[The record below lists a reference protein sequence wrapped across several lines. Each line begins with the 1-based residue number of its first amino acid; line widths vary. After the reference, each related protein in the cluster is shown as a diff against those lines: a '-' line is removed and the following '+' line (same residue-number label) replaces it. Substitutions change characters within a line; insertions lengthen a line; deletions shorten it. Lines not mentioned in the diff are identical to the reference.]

1 MSIHT
6 IKDSILGVPREEDNS
21 TYLIYPQSYPRPHFI
36 NHYMLN
42 LWYEADGK
50 TFQKLFEEYQNRY
63 RDVPIEK
70 IQSDIINSIIYLYNL
85 EMVEI
90 TGEDMLP
97 ISSMS
102 FWRGISPFRY
112 IPIAPTSK
120 YEYGVPSSYL
130 PLSV

>member
-85 EMVEI
+85 NPSFNFCSLIAIAFATIGIVR
-90 TGEDMLP
+90 GWAKFSP
-97 ISSMS
+97 INSRAFNS
-102 FWRGISPFRY
+102 
-112 IPIAPTSK
+112 A
-120 YEYGVPSSYL
+120 L
-130 PLSV
+130 